1 MVEVRSKRSG
11 VDEAA
16 YLNAAHLKLA
26 GADHKVIANYL
37 NARHGHESI
46 ALALHKV
53 GFGEEKIISALNQK
67 ELGLT
72 NADKARSLSMLVD
85 NYKDLRFKKIGKE
98 IEKLKTK
105 RVSGLK
111 QR

>member
-1 MVEVRSKRSG
+1 MVEVRNKRSD
-11 VDEAA
+11 VDDEA

-53 GFGEEKIISALNQK
+53 GFDEKKIIQALNQ
-67 ELGLT
+67 EQLNLT
-72 NADKARSLSMLVD
+72 NIEKIRSLNKLSD
-85 NYKDLRFKKIGKE
+85 NYPDLQFKKIKKE
-98 IEKLKTK
+98 IQKLKHGNTF
-105 RVSGLK
+105 
-111 QR
+111 